1 MLAGTIDRG
10 DQCNQSTLTR
20 QFDTR
25 LHEVTK
31 QTLER
36 EKKETDLARV
46 KELMAVIVRITDC
59 NRITQIPSIIII
71 ILAFMD
77 EE

>member
-36 EKKETDLARV
+36 EKKETASTIEYILRSKEETLSTTIRHSRRQLA
-46 KELMAVIVRITDC
+46 
-59 NRITQIPSIIII
+59 SH
-71 ILAFMD
+71 
-77 EE
+77 